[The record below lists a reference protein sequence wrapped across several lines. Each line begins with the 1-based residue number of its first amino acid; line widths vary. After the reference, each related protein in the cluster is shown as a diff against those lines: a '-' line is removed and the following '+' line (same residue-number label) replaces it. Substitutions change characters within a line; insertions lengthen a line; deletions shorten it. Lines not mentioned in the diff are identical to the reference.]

1 MPSSFWYFLMMSPV
15 ITYFIK
21 LSSIRSKGRY
31 FSAFLSFPSHKS
43 FEQEG
48 EEVGEGI
55 ELAIETDVL
64 IAELDAVSDIGIF
77 TILCC

>member
-1 MPSSFWYFLMMSPV
+1 MQKNHPSL
-15 ITYFIK
+15 
-21 LSSIRSKGRY
+21 RD
-31 FSAFLSFPSHKS
+31 FSAFLSFSSHKS

-77 TILCC
+77 TILRC